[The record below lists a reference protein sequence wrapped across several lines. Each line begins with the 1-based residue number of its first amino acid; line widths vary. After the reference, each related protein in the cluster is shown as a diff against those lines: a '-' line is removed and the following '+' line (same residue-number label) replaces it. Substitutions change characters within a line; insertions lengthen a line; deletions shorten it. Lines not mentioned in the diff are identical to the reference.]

1 MGLPNDDLRSS
12 FSNIKTWGKLY
23 LENLK
28 LLSIEKGTV
37 LFGHAALAGVL
48 AVLAVIAFFFI
59 SLALVFLLAQVL
71 PLMWSF
77 LIMGGIY
84 IIAGIVAIVFRNAL
98 FINPIC
104 RFMTRLF
111 LAPPP
116 EYLTRT
122 EEKNYEREKSDYSA

>member
-1 MGLPNDDLRSS
+1 M
-12 FSNIKTWGKLY
+12 KEWGKLY

-28 LLSIEKGTV
+28 LQSIEKGTV

-48 AVLAVIAFFFI
+48 AVLSIIAFFFI

-77 LIMGGIY
+77 MIMGGIY
-84 IIAGIVAIVFRNAL
+84 IVAGVLAIIFRNSL

-116 EYLTRT
+116 EYTIPKE
-122 EEKNYEREKSDYSA
+122 EEK

>member
-1 MGLPNDDLRSS
+1 MGGQNDDLRSS
-12 FSNIKTWGKLY
+12 ISNMKVWGKLY

-28 LLSIEKGTV
+28 LLSIEKSTV

-48 AVLAVIAFFFI
+48 AVLAIIAFFFI

-71 PLMWSF
+71 PLMWCF
-77 LIMGGIY
+77 LIMGGVYVIG
-84 IIAGIVAIVFRNAL
+84 GIVAIIFRNTL

-116 EYLTRT
+116 EYLTQN
-122 EEKNYEREKSDYSA
+122 EEKQS

>member
-1 MGLPNDDLRSS
+1 MGIQNEDIRSS
-12 FSNIKTWGKLY
+12 ISNMKTWGRLY
-23 LENLK
+23 VENLK

-48 AVLAVIAFFFI
+48 AVLSIIAFFFI

-77 LIMGGIY
+77 LIMGGVY
-84 IIAGIVAIVFRNAL
+84 VIAGILAIVFRNVL
-98 FINPIC
+98 FMNPIC

-122 EEKNYEREKSDYSA
+122 DEEKQPQS

>member
-1 MGLPNDDLRSS
+1 M
-12 FSNIKTWGKLY
+12 
-23 LENLK
+23 
-28 LLSIEKGTV
+28 

>member
-1 MGLPNDDLRSS
+1 MGVQNDDLRSS
-12 FSNIKTWGKLY
+12 ISNMKIWGKLY

-28 LLSIEKGTV
+28 LLSIEKSTV

-48 AVLAVIAFFFI
+48 AVLSIIAFFFI

-77 LIMGGIY
+77 LIMGGVY
-84 IIAGIVAIVFRNAL
+84 VIAGVVAVIFRNTL

-116 EYLTRT
+116 EYITRT
-122 EEKNYEREKSDYSA
+122 EEEKKL

>member
-1 MGLPNDDLRSS
+1 MGGQSDDLRSS
-12 FSNIKTWGKLY
+12 FTNIKAWGKLY
-23 LENLK
+23 LENLR

-59 SLALVFLLAQVL
+59 SLALVFLLAQAL

-84 IIAGIVAIVFRNAL
+84 IVAGIVAVIFRNTL

-104 RFMTRLF
+104 RFLTRLF
-111 LAPPP
+111 LDPPS
-116 EYLTRT
+116 EYLNHSE
-122 EEKNYEREKSDYSA
+122 EEKNYER

>member
-1 MGLPNDDLRSS
+1 MGGQNDDLRSS
-12 FSNIKTWGKLY
+12 ISNMKVWGKLY

-28 LLSIEKGTV
+28 LLSIEKSTV

-71 PLMWSF
+71 PLMWCF
-77 LIMGGIY
+77 LIMGGVYVIG
-84 IIAGIVAIVFRNAL
+84 GIVAIIFRNTL

-111 LAPPP
+111 LAPSP
-116 EYLTRT
+116 EYLTQN
-122 EEKNYEREKSDYSA
+122 EEKQS

>member
-1 MGLPNDDLRSS
+1 MGVQNDDLRSS
-12 FSNIKTWGKLY
+12 ISNMKIWGKLY

-28 LLSIEKGTV
+28 LLSIEKSTV
-37 LFGHAALAGVL
+37 LFGHAVL
-48 AVLAVIAFFFI
+48 AVLSIIAFFFI

-77 LIMGGIY
+77 LIMGGVY
-84 IIAGIVAIVFRNAL
+84 IIAGVVAVIFRNTL

-116 EYLTRT
+116 EYITRT
-122 EEKNYEREKSDYSA
+122 EEEKKL